1 MTGRLGRAAAAVLW
15 LFAAGAG
22 TLVADELGN
31 LSRDFWSWRAA
42 NAPITED
49 DVPRIERPPGWT
61 PEWTRA
67 SIERRRRELAAFE
80 GRLERLDPS
89 GMPVS
94 WQVDRRLLRSG
105 FARVRWELDVERGW
119 ERDPAF
125 YFDQTLGAVFDLLVQ
140 PPPFSRARSAEIVR
154 RLASIPATVESAKGN
169 LVPAEAPFARL
180 AISGLADV
188 RARLTRF
195 GRELRPL
202 LAPES
207 PSAFDAALE
216 RAGPALESYREWLG
230 NRLPG
235 LRPQTAV
242 GREAYVFFLRNVA
255 LLPFSPEELLQ
266 AGRIEWA
273 RAVARETSEQA
284 RNASLPQLPI
294 AADQAAQAARL
305 DREDAA
311 VRRFLEERNLLTVP
325 SWVGRFR
332 NLPLPG
338 YLEALSGAG
347 EEDDFGAES
356 RRSSDAVRYIPVPS
370 PALGYFSLSAAR
382 DPRPLL
388 VHEGVPGHF
397 FQLSLSRAHED
408 PIRRH
413 YYDSSAN
420 EGLGFYAEE
429 MMLDAGYFDDSP
441 RTREVLASFLRLR
454 ALRVEVD
461 VRLGLGELSMD
472 QAAEYLARM
481 VPMDAATAREE
492 AAHFASTPGQAIS
505 YLVGKLQI
513 LRLLADARTKQG
525 DRFSLRAFHDY
536 LWKNGNVPLAL
547 LRWEYL
553 GLRDD
558 VDKLDASP
566 RK

>member
-1 MTGRLGRAAAAVLW
+1 VKRTLRRAAAVAAFLCAVTS
-15 LFAAGAG
+15 AAA
-22 TLVADELGN
+22 VADELAD
-31 LSRDFWSWRAA
+31 LSRDFWSWRTA
-42 NAPITED
+42 NSPITAD
-49 DVPRIERPPGWT
+49 DVPRIDRPPGWA

-67 SIERRRRELAAFE
+67 SIDRRRRELAVFE
-80 GRLERLDPS
+80 GRLERIDPS
-89 GMPVS
+89 GMPVP

-125 YFDQTLGAVFDLLVQ
+125 YVDQTLGAVFDLLVQ
-140 PPPFSRARSAEIVR
+140 PPPFSKTRSAEIVR

-169 LVPAEAPFARL
+169 LVPAEAPLARL

-188 RARLTRF
+188 RGRLSRF

-207 PSAFDAALE
+207 TRAFDAALE
-216 RAGPALESYREWLG
+216 RAAPALESYREWLG

-235 LRPQTAV
+235 LRPQSAV
-242 GREAYVFFLRNVA
+242 GREAYLFFLRNVA
-255 LLPFSPEELLQ
+255 LLPFTPEELLQ

-284 RNASLPQLPI
+284 KNAGRPQLPI

-305 DREDAA
+305 ERDDAA

-332 NLPLPG
+332 YLPLPG

-347 EEDDFGAES
+347 EEDDFTSES

-370 PALGYFSLSAAR
+370 AELGYFSLSAAR

-397 FQLSLSRAHED
+397 FQLSLSWAHED
-408 PIRRH
+408 PIRRR

-429 MMLDAGYFDDSP
+429 MMLDAGFFDDSP
-441 RTREVLASFLRLR
+441 RTKEILASFLRLR

-461 VRLGLGELSMD
+461 VRLALGELSMD
-472 QAAEYLARM
+472 QAADYLTRM
-481 VPMDAATAREE
+481 VPMDPATAREE

-558 VDKLDASP
+558 VDKLDAAA
-566 RK
+566 RR